1 MLTIINSYIISILLL
16 SISPNSSRKEKDSP
30 TYWLYTMHQTQ
41 SRSLHP
47 DTHSVGPRHLASNQQ
62 ISVKRMKVWM
72 NDPLKCITLH
82 IDKWQKRVYKSVAF
96 SSGLKKY
103 GHNFGTSLRISFY
116 QQYLVVK
123 FHFFLVESFKLHNWQ
138 FRGSCCLSKV
148 RMSAISRQDNCTD
161 ENTWLFIIRPIC
173 TMQLELSCKSYKTC
187 TKH

>member
-47 DTHSVGPRHLASNQQ
+47 DTHSVGPRYLASNQQ

-103 GHNFGTSLRISFY
+103 GHNFGTSLRMSFY

-123 FHFFLVESFKLHNWQ
+123 FHFFLVRVSSCTIGSIEDPAVYQKFECQPSADRTIALMKIHGFSLLGQFAQCNW
-138 FRGSCCLSKV
+138 
-148 RMSAISRQDNCTD
+148 N
-161 ENTWLFIIRPIC
+161 
-173 TMQLELSCKSYKTC
+173 
-187 TKH
+187 